1 MATRP
6 VGTVYP
12 RARGRQIQVLN
23 IVAFD
28 IIEAVVQIKFC
39 DREESEKWPKT
50 EKEQHGYV
58 WKAVKDYADKVIKYH
73 KY

>member
-12 RARGRQIQVLN
+12 KARGRQIQVLN
-23 IVAFD
+23 IVAYD
-28 IIEAVVQIKFC
+28 IIEAIVQIKFC
-39 DREESEKWPKT
+39 DRDEKWPKT

-58 WKAVKDYADKVIKYH
+58 WKAVRKYADQVIKHH